1 MTEWP
6 DDWFR
11 DAPRADGNQRRGEPG
26 GAQGVG
32 SQAAAGQQA
41 AREGRPAADSA
52 DPTVQLRHR
61 SAAKEGA
68 PPGASGAAAQSAG
81 PAQSGWPNQPASHTA
96 NPQAWSAAPPGR
108 SGRAGGGLG
117 GPPRAGWRRWLRP
130 RPILAILAVL
140 LSLAIVGSVATYF
153 YLDSKLTRKNIL
165 VDYQGRPVAGSGT
178 NWLITGSDSRQGLT
192 RAQERKLHT
201 GHDISGRRSDTIMV
215 LHMPAGGGRPV
226 LISLPRDSYVPI
238 PGLGSDKINAAYA
251 YGGPKLLAET
261 VQNVTG
267 LRIDHYMGIGFGGF
281 VRVVNAIGGV
291 RLCLKRPLVDRNS
304 GLNLHKGCQTLNG
317 GEALGF
323 VRDRHS
329 YLTQDLQRIQ
339 NQRLFVRALLR
350 KLTSTG
356 VLINPFASLPAA
368 SGVAGSLTV
377 DKGTHLLQLLK
388 VAFALRNPITTTV
401 PISGGI
407 VTSAGESALLWNRS
421 EALTLFRD
429 LNTGRRVPKNL
440 ISGSKLPGK

>member
-11 DAPRADGNQRRGEPG
+11 DAPRADEGKPSG
-26 GAQGVG
+26 GPGVG
-32 SQAAAGQQA
+32 APGAGSQQAAGQPA
-41 AREGRPAADSA
+41 AGEARPAGAA

-61 SAAKEGA
+61 SAGQDGV
-68 PPGASGAAAQSAG
+68 PLGGSGAAAQSAG
-81 PAQSGWPNQPASHTA
+81 PAQSGWPEQPAARTA
-96 NPQAWSAAPPGR
+96 NPQGWPAAPQGR
-108 SGRAGGGLG
+108 AGRAGGGFG
-117 GPPRAGWRRWLRP
+117 APPRVGWRRWLRP
-130 RPILAILAVL
+130 RPILATVAVL
-140 LSLAIVGSVATYF
+140 LSLAIVASVATYF

-165 VDYQGRPVAGSGT
+165 VDYKGRPVAGSGS

-192 RAQERKLHT
+192 RAQERKFHT
-201 GHDISGRRSDTIMV
+201 GHDISGRRSDTVMV

-226 LISLPRDSYVPI
+226 LISLPRDSYLQI
-238 PGLGSDKINAAYA
+238 PGHGYNKINAAYA
-251 YGGPKLLAET
+251 FGGPKLLAET
-261 VQNVTG
+261 VQNATG

-281 VRVVNAIGGV
+281 VRVVNAVGGV
-291 RLCLKRPLVDRNS
+291 RLCLKRPLVDRRS
-304 GLNLHKGCQTLNG
+304 GLDLHKGCQTLTG
-317 GEALGF
+317 GEALAF

-339 NQRLFVRALLR
+339 DQRLFLSALLR

-368 SGVAGSLTV
+368 SGVAGTLTV
-377 DKGTHLLQLLK
+377 DKGTHLIQLLK

-401 PISGGI
+401 PISNSNY
-407 VTSAGESALLWNRS
+407 VTPSGDAVLWNKS

-429 LNTGRRVPKNL
+429 LNTGHAIPKNL
-440 ISGSKLPGK
+440 ITGSRLPGH

>member
-11 DAPRADGNQRRGEPG
+11 DAPRADGDQRGGLPG
-26 GAQGVG
+26 GAHRVG

-41 AREGRPAADSA
+41 ADQGSPAVAGA

-61 SAAKEGA
+61 SAGQDGD
-68 PPGASGAAAQSAG
+68 PRGSGAAAQSAT
-81 PAQSGWPNQPASHTA
+81 PSQSGWPEQPAARTA
-96 NPQAWSAAPPGR
+96 KRQGWPPAPPGR
-108 SGRAGGGLG
+108 AGPAGGGIG
-117 GPPRAGWRRWLRP
+117 GPPGAGWRRWLRP
-130 RPILAILAVL
+130 RPILAAVAVL

-165 VDYQGRPVAGSGT
+165 VDYKGRPVAGSGS

-192 RAQERKLHT
+192 RAQERKFHT
-201 GHDISGRRSDTIMV
+201 GRDISGRRSDTIMV

-226 LISLPRDSYVPI
+226 LISLPRDSYVRI
-238 PGLGSDKINAAYA
+238 PGHGHDKINSAYA

-261 VQNVTG
+261 VQIATG

-291 RLCLKRPLVDRNS
+291 RLCLKRPLVDRAS
-304 GLNLHKGCQTLNG
+304 GLHLHKGCQTLSG
-317 GEALGF
+317 GEALSF

-339 NQRLFVRALLR
+339 DQRLFLSALLR

-368 SGVAGSLTV
+368 SGVAGTLTV
-377 DKGTHLLQLLK
+377 DKGTHLIQLVK

-401 PISGGI
+401 PIGNSNYVSPSGDA
-407 VTSAGESALLWNRS
+407 VLWNKS
-421 EALTLFRD
+421 EAQALFHD
-429 LNTGRRVPKNL
+429 LNTGHKIPKNL
-440 ISGSKLPGK
+440 IGGSKLPGK